1 MSYGSVRLDFAR
13 ALMKA
18 RLSTH
23 CPAHFRIVLLLG
35 HGVSPFNYSYSVS
48 RSAERRST
56 RAGVALLLSSL
67 KYLSEFVS
75 APAFYLS
82 AEKLVGSMK

>member
-1 MSYGSVRLDFAR
+1 
-13 ALMKA
+13 MK
-18 RLSTH
+18 
-23 CPAHFRIVLLLG
+23 LLLG
-35 HGVSPFNYSYSVS
+35 W
-48 RSAERRST
+48 
-56 RAGVALLLSSL
+56 SSL